1 MKLKLSTHSEGLH
14 PYNYILSAIINHA
27 TYSYPAWGLLRKA
40 SAFHPDS
47 PCLIKFLLRQRIK
60 TPSLTAF
67 TVCIPKFESFSS
79 AELHTMDK
87 DWASSFFFLLVV
99 LRDVNTCPWEAMQVK
114 TPWYT
119 HGGMQDGRA
128 ALRRDSE
135 RRGQCE
141 EKRTG
146 EQYSK
151 QRMRKHC
158 REMEQHNPFT
168 AVRKQQYNRKQG
180 LIVIFC
186 TDLCALPCWGAP
198 STKSKM

>member
-47 PCLIKFLLRQRIK
+47 RCLIKFLLRQRIR
-60 TPSLTAF
+60 TPSLTAL
-67 TVCIPKFESFSS
+67 TKTGQVPSFSCWLS
-79 AELHTMDK
+79 YEMWIHAL
-87 DWASSFFFLLVV
+87 
-99 LRDVNTCPWEAMQVK
+99 WEAMQVK
-114 TPWYT
+114 NPWYT

-128 ALRRDSE
+128 ALRRDPE
-135 RRGQCE
+135 RRRQCE

-146 EQYSK
+146 EQNSK
-151 QRMRKHC
+151 QRMRNHC

-168 AVRKQQYNRKQG
+168 AVRKQQHNRKQG

-186 TDLCALPCWGAP
+186 TDLCALPCWGARSSP
-198 STKSKM
+198 KCKQLKSKEWFFIYHTHWLLH